1 MALGIYDPET
11 SLSASR
17 LPDPMHIH
25 VRFVSVSAAR
35 GFRESYEDLRAMRI
49 TRGPTSRGE

>member
-1 MALGIYDPET
+1 MALCIYDPET

-35 GFRESYEDLRAMRI
+35 GFRDPYED
-49 TRGPTSRGE
+49 